1 VSSEELRSSPIVVND
16 QGLQNLR
23 HQTGNQSSTG
33 GCFANTTTVPVLWY
47 AWDGTM
53 TEQHIKEIN
62 LKWHHYDAFQNDYCP
77 AISNSKLTCNTNIS
91 GVMLGPVGQYQFK

>member
-1 VSSEELRSSPIVVND
+1 MIKGFKISDIRI
-16 QGLQNLR
+16 
-23 HQTGNQSSTG
+23 NQSSTG